1 MEQEIDQ
8 ISELR
13 GETEK
18 MQVVPYSE
26 QVKKIAL
33 PGPSGQTV
41 KMVSDMNKG
50 FTDEE
55 LEILQNKQLHLPGD
69 VFLESMKN
77 PKYAD
82 EIFEK
87 AGKINKDLGQKKG
100 HLSVTRKSRNSNK
113 DKIAEYD
120 EQIDTLKKYRKRIG
134 IIEERQQTLKIGK
147 GIYPQPKRNAY
158 KINPANGNYGNFI
171 IDVPKLFGQLRLV
184 AYQKSI

>member
-13 GETEK
+13 GETKK

-26 QVKKIAL
+26 QVKKLAL

-69 VFLESMKN
+69 VFFRKHEKS
-77 PKYAD
+77 
-82 EIFEK
+82 EIC
-87 AGKINKDLGQKKG
+87 
-100 HLSVTRKSRNSNK
+100 
-113 DKIAEYD
+113 
-120 EQIDTLKKYRKRIG
+120 
-134 IIEERQQTLKIGK
+134 
-147 GIYPQPKRNAY
+147 
-158 KINPANGNYGNFI
+158 
-171 IDVPKLFGQLRLV
+171 
-184 AYQKSI
+184 